1 MDPVNKAL
9 WFVESHF
16 AQDVDLDDIAAIA
29 GVSRYHLTRAFGVAT
44 GQPLM
49 RYMRG
54 RRLSVAARSLAN
66 GASDILSVALEAGYG
81 SHEAFTRAFREQ
93 FGLTPE
99 AARAQRNLE
108 NLHLVEAIKMDENL
122 NVKLDPPRVVDGKP
136 LLIAG
141 LNARYGAESGANIPA
156 QWQRF
161 TPRLGNIPGQV
172 GGTAYGVIYNHDD
185 DGNYD
190 YLCGVEVSAFSKLPP
205 DMDRVRVPEQRY
217 AVFTH
222 PGHISG
228 IRSTWNT
235 IWNRLLPESGLEL
248 VDAPAFERYGEEFD
262 GASGEGGL
270 ECWVPIKRQDE

>member
-16 AQDVDLDDIAAIA
+16 AQDVDLDDIAAMS

-54 RRLSVAARSLAN
+54 RRLTVAARSLAN
-66 GASDILSVALEAGYG
+66 GASDILSVALEAGYA

-99 AARAQRNLE
+99 AARAQRNLD
-108 NLHLVEAIKMDENL
+108 NLQLVEAIKMDENL
-122 NVKLDPPRVVDGKP
+122 NVQLDPPRIVDGKP

-141 LNARYGAESGANIPA
+141 LNERYGSASGANIPA

-161 TPRLGNIPGQV
+161 TPRLGHVSGQV
-172 GGTAYGVIYNHDD
+172 GRTAYGLIYNGDD
-185 DGNYD
+185 EGNYD
-190 YLCGVEVSAFSKLPP
+190 YLCGVEVADFSRLP
-205 DMDRVRVPEQRY
+205 DDIDRLRVPAQRY
-217 AVFTH
+217 AVFAH
-222 PGHISG
+222 RGHISG

-235 IWNRLLPESGLEL
+235 IWTKALPESGYDL

-262 GASGEGGL
+262 GTTGAGGL
-270 ECWVPIKRQDE
+270 ECWVPIKR